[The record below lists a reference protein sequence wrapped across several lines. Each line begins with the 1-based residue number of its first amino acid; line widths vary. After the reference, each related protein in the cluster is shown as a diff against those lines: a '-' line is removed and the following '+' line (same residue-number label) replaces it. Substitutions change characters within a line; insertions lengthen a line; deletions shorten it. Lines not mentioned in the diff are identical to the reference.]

1 MTDMNK
7 NKLRLVFVITAV
19 LLLITEV
26 LIGVYAGG
34 WVRSY
39 LGDVLVVILLYTIYR
54 AVFIERPARWFV
66 LPSLILLIAF
76 GVEFLQLWGIC
87 DRLGIQ
93 NRLLRILLGTSF
105 SAVDLVCYAIGCIPC
120 YLAEFFTRKKKRGT

>member
-1 MTDMNK
+1 MNK
-7 NKLRLVFVITAV
+7 NKLRLIFAITAV

-26 LIGVYAGG
+26 LIGVYATG

-54 AVFIERPARWFV
+54 AVFIDRPARWFV

-87 DRLGIQ
+87 DRLGIH

-120 YLAEFFTRKKKRGT
+120 YLAEYLTKKRR

>member
-1 MTDMNK
+1 MNK

>member
-7 NKLRLVFVITAV
+7 NRLLLIFAISAV
-19 LLLITEV
+19 ALLITEV
-26 LIGVYAGG
+26 LIGVYATG

-54 AVFIERPARWFV
+54 AVFIDRPARWFV

-76 GVEFLQLWGIC
+76 CVEFLQLWGIC
-87 DRLGIQ
+87 DRLGIH

-120 YLAEFFTRKKKRGT
+120 YLAEYLTKKHK